1 MKPLQ
6 LGINYGM
13 GVPSLAKGLDRHP
26 LIASEIIERHRRRY
40 PRYWAEREAR
50 ADAAMV
56 ERKMLSP
63 FGWPMYLAR
72 LIRETTPESWRAWCK
87 ALMRRRIR
95 LLKPTPSPSTA
106 NATPAMTDDTIL
118 PFSFPA
124 VHAKKITAAF
134 DGGRLT
140 SNGGVMLLAMAER
153 RLGLADKLARVFPD
167 RRDPTRVLH
176 SLVDMFR
183 SRMFAICCGYEDADD
198 LDHLRSDPAFK
209 LACGRLPDTGRDL
222 CSQPTLSRLE
232 NAPRLRDVIRLTY
245 TLVDAWMDSY
255 PREPASV
262 TLDIDDTCD
271 VVHGHQQLSLFNAHY
286 DERCFLPIHVY
297 DTENSRPVAV
307 VLRPG
312 KTPSGVEVRAHLR
325 RLVRHIRTRWR
336 KTRITFRG
344 DGHYARPEAMMWCE
358 NNGIDYIFG
367 LSGTKPLA
375 RKVDE
380 VADDI
385 RTRRAIENLAVLR
398 GYTETRHKAK
408 SWDRERRTVARMEAT
423 MLGLDIR
430 FVVTNLDIG
439 SAEWIY
445 DSLYCARG
453 QAENLIKLH
462 KTQLASDRTS
472 CRSARANQVRLVLHT
487 AAFWLMLTVR
497 DAIPKVR
504 ELATA
509 EFATLRLRLLKIA
522 ARVVETTSRI
532 RLAFAA
538 ACPEADL
545 FRSLPGALLPLG
557 P

>member
-1 MKPLQ
+1 M
-6 LGINYGM
+6 N
-13 GVPSLAKGLDRHP
+13 
-26 LIASEIIERHRRRY
+26 
-40 PRYWAEREAR
+40 
-50 ADAAMV
+50 
-56 ERKMLSP
+56 
-63 FGWPMYLAR
+63 
-72 LIRETTPESWRAWCK
+72 
-87 ALMRRRIR
+87 
-95 LLKPTPSPSTA
+95 
-106 NATPAMTDDTIL
+106 DDTIL

-124 VHAKKITAAF
+124 VHAKKVTAAF

-140 SNGGVMLLAMAER
+140 SNGGVMLLALAER
-153 RLGLADKLARVFPD
+153 RLGLADNLARVFPD
-167 RRDPTRVLH
+167 RRDPTRVEH

-183 SRMFAICCGYEDADD
+183 ARMFAICCGYEDAND

-255 PREPASV
+255 PGEPASV

-297 DTENSRPVAV
+297 DTEKSRPVAV

-312 KTPSGVEVRAHLR
+312 KTPGGVEVRAHLR
-325 RLVRHIRTRWR
+325 RLVRHIRTRWH

-344 DGHYARPEAMMWCE
+344 DGHYA
-358 NNGIDYIFG
+358 
-367 LSGTKPLA
+367 KPLA

-398 GYTETRHKAK
+398 GYTETHHKAK
-408 SWDRERRTVARMEAT
+408 SWDRERRTIARIEAT
-423 MLGLDIR
+423 TLGLDIR
-430 FVVTNLDIG
+430 FVVTSLDIG

-472 CRSARANQVRLVLHT
+472 CRSALANQVRLILHT
-487 AAFWLMLTVR
+487 AAYWLMLTVR
-497 DAIPKVR
+497 DAIPKAR

-509 EFATLRLRLLKIA
+509 EFSTLRLRLLKIA

-545 FRSLPGALLPLG
+545 ISGLPGALLPLG

>member
-1 MKPLQ
+1 
-6 LGINYGM
+6 
-13 GVPSLAKGLDRHP
+13 
-26 LIASEIIERHRRRY
+26 
-40 PRYWAEREAR
+40 
-50 ADAAMV
+50 
-56 ERKMLSP
+56 
-63 FGWPMYLAR
+63 
-72 LIRETTPESWRAWCK
+72 
-87 ALMRRRIR
+87 MRRRIR

-124 VHAKKITAAF
+124 VHAKKVTAAF

-167 RRDPTRVLH
+167 RRDPTRVVH

-183 SRMFAICCGYEDADD
+183 ARMFAICCGYEDADD

-297 DTENSRPVAV
+297 DTERSRPVAV

-325 RLVRHIRTRWR
+325 RLVRRIRRSWP
-336 KTRITFRG
+336 KTHITFRG
-344 DGHYARPEAMMWCE
+344 DGHYARPEAMAWCE
-358 NNGIDYIFG
+358 NNGVDYIFG
-367 LSGTKPLA
+367 LPGSKPLSK
-375 RKVDE
+375 KVDE
-380 VADDI
+380 TADAV
-385 RTRRAIENLAVLR
+385 RTERAVTDKLVVR
-398 GYTETRHKAK
+398 GYAETRHKAK
-408 SWDRERRTVARMEAT
+408 SWDRERRAVARIEAT
-423 MLGLDIR
+423 TLGLDIR
-430 FVVTNLDIG
+430 FVVTNFEHG

-462 KTQLASDRTS
+462 KSQLASDRTS
-472 CRSARANQVRLVLHT
+472 CRSAIANQVRLVLHT
-487 AAFWLMLTVR
+487 AAYWLMLTVR
-497 DAIPKVR
+497 DAIPR
-504 ELATA
+504 MRDLANA
-509 EFATLRLRLLKIA
+509 EFATLRLRLIKIA
-522 ARVVETTSRI
+522 ARVIETASRV

-538 ACPEADL
+538 GCLEADL
-545 FRSLPGALLPLG
+545 FRGLAGALAPLG